1 MALIAFEKVDL
12 TLGGRPILAGI
23 DVSIRKGEFLS
34 VVGPSGCGKTSLL
47 NLAAGLLTP
56 SAGRITYAGK
66 PVTGPRQD
74 IAIVFQDY
82 GKALLPWRTASGN
95 IALALEAMNYP
106 KEKRA
111 ARIAELLALIGLSRH
126 ADKFPNQLS
135 GGMQQRLQ
143 IARCLAQDPSVLL
156 MDEPFGAI
164 DPITRDRLQNELLR
178 LQSEMQK
185 TIVFVTHDIDEAIK
199 LGDRIA
205 ILQEGSRIAQYDT
218 PERILT
224 APANDFVVDFI
235 GRGASLKRLN
245 LTRLS
250 EIALRDWPTVAA
262 DTPTEA
268 ALERL
273 RSADESALLVLDA
286 DRRPLRW
293 VIADDLR
300 HAGGRSLADI
310 GVAAEP
316 TLEPHATLSDALN
329 ELITARYSAIAV
341 TDRSGRYEGVAD
353 FDQIHQ
359 AIREMRATAVDEARA
374 GLRGES

>member
-1 MALIAFEKVDL
+1 MKVDTSAPGKISPEDDAMALIAFEKVDL

-156 MDEPFGAI
+156 MDEPFGAL
-164 DPITRDRLQNELLR
+164 DAMTRQALQDEVLSIAARTGATVLF
-178 LQSEMQK
+178 
-185 TIVFVTHDIDEAIK
+185 ITHDLEEAIY
-199 LGDRIA
+199 LGDR
-205 ILQEGSRIAQYDT
+205 
-218 PERILT
+218 
-224 APANDFVVDFI
+224 
-235 GRGASLKRLN
+235 
-245 LTRLS
+245 
-250 EIALRDWPTVAA
+250 
-262 DTPTEA
+262 
-268 ALERL
+268 
-273 RSADESALLVLDA
+273 
-286 DRRPLRW
+286 
-293 VIADDLR
+293 VIAMRPNPGRFEISFDIDLPR
-300 HAGGRSLADI
+300 PRDQLTTR
-310 GVAAEP
+310 ERP
-316 TLEPHATLSDALN
+316 EFLKMRR
-329 ELITARYSAIAV
+329 EL
-341 TDRSGRYEGVAD
+341 
-353 FDQIHQ
+353 FDVIKEVEH
-359 AIREMRATAVDEARA
+359 
-374 GLRGES
+374 